1 LAALV
6 ICVVIAFFDQ
16 VARTM
21 EVTTGILALH
31 IW

>member
-6 ICVVIAFFDQ
+6 ICVVIAFFEQ
-16 VARTM
+16 AARTM
-21 EVTTGILALH
+21 EDTTGILALH